1 MGGKSVYIR
10 QTALIVLLAH
20 IGSFV
25 PAQSATMTV
34 CDGIFTR
41 MGASDSLATGSS
53 TFLEEMS
60 EASAILRA
68 ATPRSLVILDELGR
82 GTATIDGCALA
93 TATLAH
99 LASEAGGPLTLFVT
113 HFPSVARELTARVP
127 RAVAAA
133 YVSYAAHAEG
143 ASGREASVTFLYKL
157 VRGVA
162 PSSFGLNVARMAG
175 LPPALITLAA
185 RKAADAERAGEGGAP
200 LDDALEQA
208 LCAAARAADAGDA
221 ALLQQAASAAAR
233 ALAHA

>member
-10 QTALIVLLAH
+10 QTALIALLAH
-20 IGSFV
+20 VGCYV
-25 PAQSATMTV
+25 PAASASMTV

-82 GTATIDGCALA
+82 GTATVDGCAIA

-99 LASEAGGPLTLFVT
+99 LASDAGPLTLFVT
-113 HFPSVARELTARVP
+113 HFPSVARELAAALP
-127 RAVAAA
+127 RAVAAMH
-133 YVSYAAHAEG
+133 VSYS
-143 ASGREASVTFLYKL
+143 ASGDAETSREAAVTFLYKL
-157 VRGVA
+157 VPGVA

-175 LPPALITLAA
+175 LPPSVVARAA
-185 RKAADAERAGEGGAP
+185 IVAESTERGAQPSGAP
-200 LDDALEQA
+200 LAPALEDA
-208 LCAAARAADAGDA
+208 VRAAVRATDAGEAAQARAAAVGGA
-221 ALLQQAASAAAR
+221 A
-233 ALAHA
+233 